1 MAKEPKTTPV
11 VDEET
16 PAVEA
21 EAAVEAPKTSDETT
35 EATETTEAPAIS
47 ETGAADAPA
56 RAKRKKNRRTVTTGQ
71 IHVLATFNNT
81 IITIT
86 DDKGNALAAA
96 SAGASGFRGSKKGT
110 AYAAQIAAE
119 KAIGTAR
126 QNFGL
131 VKADVFVKG
140 VGMGRDAAIRTLV
153 SQKVQLE
160 NIKDVTG
167 IPHGGVRARRPKRN

>member
-1 MAKEPKTTPV
+1 MAEDKT
-11 VDEET
+11 ET
-16 PAVEA
+16 PAEDKEIVASDTAVA
-21 EAAVEAPKTSDETT
+21 ETPVAETTSSEPT
-35 EATETTEAPAIS
+35 EATTD
-47 ETGAADAPA
+47 GAAEATPKP
-56 RAKRKKNRRTVTTGQ
+56 RKKKNRRTVTSGQ

-81 IITIT
+81 IITVT
-86 DDKGNALAAA
+86 DDKGNTLATG

-119 KAIGTAR
+119 KAISTAR

-140 VGMGRDAAIRTLV
+140 VGMGRDAAIRTLS
-153 SQKVQLE
+153 SQKVQVE
-160 NIKDVTG
+160 NVKDVTG